1 MRRLFEKDD
10 GSKLPPEML
19 DRIRLILSTLHAAQ
33 EIEGVNLPT
42 FRLHTLKGVK
52 IMEMKNPVHP
62 GELVKECLNDLGLTV
77 AEAAKGLGITRQQL
91 HNVIAGRSSV
101 TPEMAIRFEKAFG
114 STADT
119 WLRMQ
124 MNYDLAQVRK
134 RAANITVERL
144 TPKVA

>member
-1 MRRLFEKDD
+1 
-10 GSKLPPEML
+10 
-19 DRIRLILSTLHAAQ
+19 
-33 EIEGVNLPT
+33 
-42 FRLHTLKGVK
+42 
-52 IMEMKNPVHP
+52 MEMKNPVHP
-62 GELVKECLNDLGLTV
+62 GELVKACLDDLGLTV

-91 HNVIAGRSSV
+91 HNVVAGRSNV

-124 MNYDLAQVRK
+124 MNYDLAQTRK